1 MCAGHRADVPRLV
14 ENGFYPANPHPGF
27 EKSLAIIAKKNADF
41 TSLSLSLS
49 FLDLLCFFL
58 HFKAHSYRSARPSGK
73 FRWEGARPD
82 AGRDEAV
89 EIAWGNFAGRE
100 RDSTLDGEETVQI

>member
-1 MCAGHRADVPRLV
+1 M
-14 ENGFYPANPHPGF
+14 
-27 EKSLAIIAKKNADF
+27 
-41 TSLSLSLS
+41 
-49 FLDLLCFFL
+49 
-58 HFKAHSYRSARPSGK
+58 GK

-100 RDSTLDGEETVQI
+100 RDRMLDGMKPWKSLKETSLGGNFAGRERDRMLDGMKPWK